1 VLGVV
6 IFLGLFCVASMVLG
20 NYLFEYAHG
29 RAWKTA
35 FDRSYFQSVSVLAY
49 MLLLLLSGT
58 SCSARREPVDA
69 TQAKTMDAP
78 ETCQYEVEYI
88 AKAGNL
94 RVDAVDE
101 RGWSNDCL
109 IHVMKS
115 IKTAY
120 GKYEMGPLS
129 ALYTGGR
136 TKWMIISF
144 KQPIPESEVCT
155 TKPSS

>member
-1 VLGVV
+1 VV
-6 IFLGLFCVASMVLG
+6 IFLGLFCMSCMVLG

-29 RAWKTA
+29 RAWTTA
-35 FDRSYFQSVSVLAY
+35 FDRSYFQSASILAY

-58 SCSARREPVDA
+58 SCSAKREPVDA
-69 TQAKTMDAP
+69 AQAMDVP
-78 ETCQYEVEYI
+78 ETCQYSVEYI

-109 IHVMKS
+109 VSVMTS
-115 IKTAY
+115 IKATY
-120 GKYEMGPLS
+120 GKYEMGALS

-136 TKWMIISF
+136 TKWMIINF
-144 KQPIPESEVCT
+144 KQPIPQSEVCAN
-155 TKPSS
+155 KPSS